1 MGLPWAMFVDSQEI
15 LVEDPWESP
24 GELPSQILGA
34 GPLSNQAVVPRSNPV
49 APFQSNPVVVLP
61 SNLVED
67 LQLCLVIV
75 PLDPL
80 DP

>member
-1 MGLPWAMFVDSQEI
+1 MGLLWVMFVEDSQEI
-15 LVEDPWESP
+15 LAEGPW
-24 GELPSQILGA
+24 ELPSQILGA
-34 GPLSNQAVVPRSNPV
+34 GPLSNQAMVPRPNPV
-49 APFQSNPVVVLP
+49 ALFHSNRVVVLP

>member
-1 MGLPWAMFVDSQEI
+1 MEDSQEI
-15 LVEDPWESP
+15 LAEGPWESP

-34 GPLSNQAVVPRSNPV
+34 GPLSNQAVVPRSNPMV
-49 APFQSNPVVVLP
+49 LLQSNPVVVLP

-67 LQLCLVIV
+67 LQMFLVIV
-75 PLDPL
+75 PLGPL